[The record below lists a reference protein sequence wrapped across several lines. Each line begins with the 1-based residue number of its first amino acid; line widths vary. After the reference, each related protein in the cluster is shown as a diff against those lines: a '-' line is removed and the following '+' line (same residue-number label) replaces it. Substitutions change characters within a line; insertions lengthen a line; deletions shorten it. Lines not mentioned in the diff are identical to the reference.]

1 MNPLTGI
8 IDSYDV
14 HVPWRNGAIN
24 LWGMGCPE
32 SATADTGLPGVSNS
46 RHRLVQPIHRLAQSL
61 FDFVAESL

>member
-14 HVPWRNGAIN
+14 HVPWRNGSIN
-24 LWGMGCPE
+24 
-32 SATADTGLPGVSNS
+32 LPGVRNGRRKS
-46 RHRLVQPIHRLAQSL
+46 RAQSL

>member
-32 SATADTGLPGVSNS
+32 SATADAG
-46 RHRLVQPIHRLAQSL
+46 LVQPIHRLAQSL
-61 FDFVAESL
+61 LDFVAESL

>member
-14 HVPWRNGAIN
+14 HVPWSNGSIN

-32 SATADTGLPGVSNS
+32 SAIADTG
-46 RHRLVQPIHRLAQSL
+46 LVQPIHRLAQSL

>member
-32 SATADTGLPGVSNS
+32 SATADAG
-46 RHRLVQPIHRLAQSL
+46 LVQPTHRLAQSL

>member
-32 SATADTGLPGVSNS
+32 SATADIG
-46 RHRLVQPIHRLAQSL
+46 LVQPIHRLAQSL